1 MVLGLNTEN
10 RFLKVFYKFFTS
22 SLLKLLQKAK
32 KKLKKNYI
40 FRARNPKKGQKG
52 CDELI

>member
-10 RFLKVFYKFFTS
+10 RYLKVFYKFFTS

-32 KKLKKNYI
+32 KKLKKFI
-40 FRARNPKKGQKG
+40 SLGPAIPKKAKKAAMN
-52 CDELI
+52 

>member
-10 RFLKVFYKFFTS
+10 RYLKVFYKFFTS
-22 SLLKLLQKAK
+22 SK
-32 KKLKKNYI
+32 KKTKKIYI
-40 FRARNPKKGQKG
+40 FRARNHKKSQKG

>member
-1 MVLGLNTEN
+1 MALGLNTEN

-32 KKLKKNYI
+32 KNFKKI
-40 FRARNPKKGQKG
+40 ISLGPAIPKKAKKAAMN
-52 CDELI
+52 